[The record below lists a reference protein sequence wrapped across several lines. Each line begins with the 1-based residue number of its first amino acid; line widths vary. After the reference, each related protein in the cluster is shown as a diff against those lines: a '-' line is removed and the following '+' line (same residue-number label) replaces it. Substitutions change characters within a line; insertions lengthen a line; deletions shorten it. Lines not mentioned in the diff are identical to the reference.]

1 MQLLTA
7 VVPALEELTE
17 EGEQGQQKIQ
27 QYTRYLTFPLALIQ
41 GIGMVYFINYLF
53 GGNIIATGD
62 FGVVLLT
69 AFVLSVGAVLMLRL
83 GDLIT
88 EHGISNGTSLLIF
101 ASIVSGISSQV
112 YSSLA

>member
-1 MQLLTA
+1 M
-7 VVPALEELTE
+7 
-17 EGEQGQQKIQ
+17 KIQ

-53 GGNIIATGD
+53 GGSIIDTTN
-62 FGVVLLT
+62 FGIVLLT
-69 AFVLSVGAVLMLRL
+69 AFVLSVGAVLMLWL

-101 ASIVSGISSQV
+101 ASIVSGVSSQV
-112 YSSLA
+112 YSSLAGATNLV